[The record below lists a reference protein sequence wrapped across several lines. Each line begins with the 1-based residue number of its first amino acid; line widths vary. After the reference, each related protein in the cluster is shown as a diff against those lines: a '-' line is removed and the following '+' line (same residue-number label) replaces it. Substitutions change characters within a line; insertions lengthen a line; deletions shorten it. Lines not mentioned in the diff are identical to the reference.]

1 MLWSGDDCLP
11 RERTCLARRRTD
23 RYAPRNDG
31 FGAVLG
37 ANAVLLR
44 RATLYGLAASGEADV
59 DHVARLLKDGVDRT
73 LERFQA
79 ECT

>member
-1 MLWSGDDCLP
+1 
-11 RERTCLARRRTD
+11 
-23 RYAPRNDG
+23 
-31 FGAVLG
+31 VLG